1 MTRLHR
7 VAAAGIACLAFAG
20 VHVSAQNL
28 QNGQCVTN
36 FDANTDYF
44 PEKLNTREED
54 EAKYFAIEYHNNYK
68 VITDH
73 RNEKQYYLVQ
83 CGTTAPS
90 VPQGTAVYNVPLTSV
105 AALETTVVPY
115 LEVLG
120 VAESIHL
127 VADASS
133 VTSSCFQKYRQE
145 SNNVTEMS
153 STNVT
158 LANQQADTVQIQFGT
173 SYYTTDATVA
183 TAQSYEPD
191 ILGRAAWIGYYAA
204 FFNLESLA
212 NDIIANITNN
222 YNSLKEAS
230 SHYSD
235 NEKPLVAWTMYDAP
249 SQYNGNKAS
258 WNISTAAYKA
268 QLTQDAGARFLNSSQ
283 LQFFDNAEF
292 LKAIT
297 DVDVIIDE
305 TYIATTMDDLL
316 KAYGIS
322 DDGTYKFVTNKAMYR
337 EDGIMTPS
345 GGYDWFSGAIVFGD
359 ALLEDVINAVNPSAP
374 TSDFKRYWLRNVAL
388 NESIYYTDPK
398 NCTWDETAP
407 RPNPAI
413 TYTGDAFKMEG
424 AASSSFVVGGWSTT
438 LVALL
443 TTAYVF
449 LA

>member
-1 MTRLHR
+1 MT
-7 VAAAGIACLAFAG
+7 
-20 VHVSAQNL
+20 
-28 QNGQCVTN
+28 
-36 FDANTDYF
+36 
-44 PEKLNTREED
+44 
-54 EAKYFAIEYHNNYK
+54 
-68 VITDH
+68 
-73 RNEKQYYLVQ
+73 
-83 CGTTAPS
+83 
-90 VPQGTAVYNVPLTSV
+90 
-105 AALETTVVPY
+105 
-115 LEVLG
+115 
-120 VAESIHL
+120 
-127 VADASS
+127 
-133 VTSSCFQKYRQE
+133 
-145 SNNVTEMS
+145 
-153 STNVT
+153 
-158 LANQQADTVQIQFGT
+158 
-173 SYYTTDATVA
+173 
-183 TAQSYEPD
+183 
-191 ILGRAAWIGYYAA
+191 
-204 FFNLESLA
+204 
-212 NDIIANITNN
+212 
-222 YNSLKEAS
+222 
-230 SHYSD
+230 
-235 NEKPLVAWTMYDAP
+235 
-249 SQYNGNKAS
+249 
-258 WNISTAAYKA
+258 
-268 QLTQDAGARFLNSSQ
+268 GARFLNSSQ